1 MNPYDELMDEENKII
16 DQAPLAED
24 IAEKIKY
31 NFFDFFLVKPLDPI
45 KVKKEFSKPV
55 PTGTPLEDANGIKA
69 QDFDNV
75 ETEVKE
81 VDSDYR
87 RGIILKRPLWM
98 DLPRKE
104 GEPPVIDIKIG
115 DVVIFRDTAGLRFD
129 LLKDSRL
136 LRQFDI
142 LVKEQ

>member
-1 MNPYDELMDEENKII
+1 MEEEKLI
-16 DQAPLAED
+16 DQSVLAED
-24 IAEKIKY
+24 VAEKIKY
-31 NFFDFFLVKPLDPI
+31 SFLDYFLVKPLDPV

-55 PTGTPLEDANGIKA
+55 AKTDVPTKDENGIEA
-69 QDFDNV
+69 QDFDEV

-87 RGIILKRPLWM
+87 RGIVLKRPLYYENSTE
-98 DLPRKE
+98 DFSGAE
-104 GEPPVIDIKIG
+104 IKVG
-115 DVVIFRDTAGLRFD
+115 NVVIFRDTAGLRFD

-142 LVKEQ
+142 LGIES